1 MNASSPFELAQVS
14 GGLESI
20 QLPAEVVKL
29 LKAEARR
36 SRKSVAATLT
46 DWLEDQADGREA
58 HRRMKALRSGKTRA
72 IPAEEVY
79 KRLGI

>member
-36 SRKSVAATLT
+36 SRKSVAATLA

-58 HRRMKALRSGKTRA
+58 RRRMKALRSGKTRGV
-72 IPAEEVY
+72 PAEEVY